1 MWSATWNVALD
12 ALAGRQHAVRMLRRM
27 IMEGLEQWGRWV
39 LNSYA
44 LEVPSLVIAGDLSP
58 DDGAVPLDSAD

>member
-1 MWSATWNVALD
+1 
-12 ALAGRQHAVRMLRRM
+12 M